1 MMAVPGLLVKSGAEG
16 VQAFALADGRAAAV
30 KMEDGNA
37 RAVPAVT
44 VALLRMLDV
53 AEAEPGA
60 LDQIADLPV
69 YGGGQAV
76 GKIVASLPD
85 GY

>member
-1 MMAVPGLLVKSGAEG
+1 
-16 VQAFALADGRAAAV
+16 
-30 KMEDGNA
+30 MEDGAA

-53 AEAEPGA
+53 AGADQDA

-69 YGGGQAV
+69 LGGGQVV
-76 GKIVASLPD
+76 GQIQPTLPPD
-85 GY
+85 WL